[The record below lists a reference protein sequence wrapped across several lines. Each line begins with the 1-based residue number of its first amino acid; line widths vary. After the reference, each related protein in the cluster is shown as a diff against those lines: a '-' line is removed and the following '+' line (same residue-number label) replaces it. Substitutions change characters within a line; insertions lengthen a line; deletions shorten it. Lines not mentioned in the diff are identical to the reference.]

1 MKFRLFV
8 LSALLACSAWI
19 GKAQVYTGGS
29 FTILDSSGNTF
40 IHIAP
45 EIGVKLNDKF
55 ALGGSLSYYSIE
67 GAGAFSVT
75 PYARFTFVKK
85 GLLSLFADGSVD
97 VCLYDPDLYFGVG
110 ITPGLL
116 VDTDTKFS
124 FFAKCGYLG
133 YSDTPF
139 NQNSGISMSSTN
151 LNMGFYYNF

>member
-8 LSALLACSAWI
+8 LVAFLSCSALN

-29 FTILDSSGNTF
+29 FTILDNSGSTF

-55 ALGGSLSYYSIE
+55 ALGGNVAYYNIE
-67 GAGAFSVT
+67 GASYFSVA
-75 PYARFTFVKK
+75 PYARLTFVKL

-97 VCLYDPDLYFGVG
+97 LFWSDPGLNFGAG
-110 ITPGLL
+110 ITPGVLI
-116 VDTDTKFS
+116 DTNTRFS

-133 YSDTPF
+133 YSDTPV
-139 NQNSGISMSSTN
+139 NPNSGVSLSSTN
-151 LNMGFYYNF
+151 LNIGFHYNF